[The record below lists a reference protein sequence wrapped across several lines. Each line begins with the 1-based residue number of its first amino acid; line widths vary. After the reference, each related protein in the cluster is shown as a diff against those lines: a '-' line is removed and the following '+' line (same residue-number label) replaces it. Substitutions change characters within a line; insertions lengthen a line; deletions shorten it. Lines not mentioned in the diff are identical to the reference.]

1 MLLLVDETLSQEPQM
16 LKVNRFDKFTCQVL
30 RNELNAVLNK
40 FGADVNL
47 SFAVGNMKFTDTG
60 VEIKVSGNVIGAKTI
75 ADSRLQS
82 VARSH
87 NFTLDPING
96 RQLVGYAP
104 RSYKYPFIYLNL
116 RDGKRYKCSA
126 LSAAAY
132 FQVVKSA
139 ATAPV
144 A

>member
-1 MLLLVDETLSQEPQM
+1 M

-60 VEIKVSGNVIGAKTI
+60 VEIKVSGNVKGAKSI

-82 VARSH
+82 VARAH

-116 RDGKRYKCSA
+116 RDGKRYKCSEMSA
-126 LSAAAY
+126 IAYFRAPAASAAA
-132 FQVVKSA
+132 
-139 ATAPV
+139 
-144 A
+144 